1 MVTADESPVE
11 ETPTVENVPG
21 KPTADAYINGL
32 TGDFALQTLSKRAK
46 KKFLDEKRKK
56 EEEE

>member
-11 ETPTVENVPG
+11 ETPTVETISG
-21 KPTADAYINGL
+21 KPTADAIINGL